1 MKNYYKIL
9 GVEKEVSKL
18 DIKKAY
24 RKLAFKY
31 HPDKNKN
38 ADATE
43 KFREI
48 TEAYEVLIDP
58 QKRAQYDRIY
68 QSYFEQKNEN
78 IQEEKTEYNKKDSC
92 YKEWEEYGYQKA
104 QEYSS
109 ISFNEFK
116 KKILKE
122 FSIGLGYIPNLIAM
136 LITGSLAISL
146 FFLNESNIFL
156 KVFSIPF
163 GYLTYRLFLIAK
175 DDYLEERKKI

>member
-9 GVEKEVSKL
+9 GLEKRASQE

-31 HPDKNKN
+31 HPDKNKD
-38 ADATE
+38 ADAIE

-58 QKRAQYDRIY
+58 QKRAHYDKMY
-68 QSYFEQKNEN
+68 QNYFEQKIEN
-78 IQEEKTEYNKKDSC
+78 TQEEKTEYNKKDSC

-109 ISFNEFK
+109 ISFDELK
-116 KKILKE
+116 KRILKE
-122 FSIGLGYIPNLIAM
+122 FSIGAGYIPNLIAM
-136 LITGSLAISL
+136 LITGSSTFA
-146 FFLNESNIFL
+146 FLNGPNIFIKL
-156 KVFSIPF
+156 LSIPF